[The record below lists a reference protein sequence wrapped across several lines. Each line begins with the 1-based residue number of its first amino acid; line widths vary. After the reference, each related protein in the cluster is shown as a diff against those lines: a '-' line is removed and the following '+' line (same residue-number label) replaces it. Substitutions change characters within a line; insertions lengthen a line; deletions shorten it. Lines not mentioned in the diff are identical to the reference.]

1 MLVVAIALA
10 AAACGATGTF
20 LTKGLSIRMPAWQ
33 VVGPLFAI
41 NAALVLPFVPFGSA
55 WHTFEASIPVIHLA
69 SIAVLCG
76 STACMFALI
85 TRGRASGVAVG
96 QALSPA
102 ATLLAAPIL
111 LGVAVT
117 PLAVLGA
124 SALMV
129 GSLIPL
135 RRSFDGI
142 GSLAVMMLLLC
153 MGLCNGMVGVLTA
166 MLAARDVGLAE
177 TYVVRTSI
185 AAVIFLS
192 IFPPRALRG
201 RDLGPLAIRAGFV
214 TASFVLTILA
224 IQRGSVV
231 VIQSILATI
240 PLMVVA
246 LEWMRHRS
254 RPDPGIVLGS
264 TDCSSGPGTTVA
276 GRLLVMRA
284 RPVARPAAGRRRS
297 AIRARP
303 R

>member
-1 MLVVAIALA
+1 MLVIGIALA
-10 AAACGATGTF
+10 AALCGATGTF

-41 NAALVLPFVPFGSA
+41 NAILVLPLIPFGNT
-55 WHTFEASIPVIHLA
+55 WHTFDPTILLIHVASV
-69 SIAVLCG
+69 AVLCG

-102 ATLLAAPIL
+102 ATLIAAPIL

-117 PLAVLGA
+117 PVAVLAA

-142 GSLAVMMLLLC
+142 GSFAVVTLLLG
-153 MGLCNGMVGVLTA
+153 MGLCNGMIGVLTA

-177 TYVVRTSI
+177 TYVVRASI

-192 IFPPRALRG
+192 IFPPRSLRR
-201 RDLGPLAIRAGFV
+201 RDLGPLAIRASIV
-214 TASFVLTILA
+214 TASFLLTIIA

-240 PLMVVA
+240 PLLVIA
-246 LEWMRHRS
+246 LEWVSHRS
-254 RPDPGIVLGS
+254 RPDPGTVLG
-264 TDCSSGPGTTVA
+264 GIIAALGVLLLLQFVA
-276 GRLLVMRA
+276 
-284 RPVARPAAGRRRS
+284 
-297 AIRARP
+297 
-303 R
+303 